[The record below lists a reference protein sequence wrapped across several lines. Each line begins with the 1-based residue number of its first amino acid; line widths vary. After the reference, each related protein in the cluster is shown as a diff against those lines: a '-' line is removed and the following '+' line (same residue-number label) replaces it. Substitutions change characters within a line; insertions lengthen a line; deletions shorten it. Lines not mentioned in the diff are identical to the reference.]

1 MKFKKGIATISVEKE
16 GNFVKKVFQTW
27 NKYKKERDFY
37 LFTSPLLDFVPKL
50 HKFNDE
56 AKTIWTEYCG
66 QSLNLKYIPKY
77 INELPQLIKISYDNT
92 NLKYIDYNPNNNIE
106 IKRDGEIDTLS
117 KAIEQYRGSG
127 ARTSTTNAA
136 FVPSQNGSNLSRKM
150 IQGIIGLNNIPKLL
164 SIEPYDPN
172 FINGRGFINQFQIE
186 DTCITSNCDKI
197 AVKQNAIKHDSVK
210 NNRIYSSNSL
220 KKQNFANI
228 VKSNVRNKLSQDC
241 ITKIQSTNRPIIN
254 IPCTNNTVIKQ
265 ANSVVLKHSDNKVCK
280 NRIEMPF
287 KELIK
292 HISKK
297 LMGYAMTL
305 SDNDPDDALDLIQS
319 TMVKLIKNQDKLMD
333 SDQPMAYAKK
343 ILLNDFR
350 DGYRKKQKMPLVSI
364 EANNIPVRSEGFQED
379 AVAYQEMLTCLES
392 FDETDRTILA
402 MLGAGHSY
410 TEIQEVVSD
419 ISMANLRVKANRARI
434 KLAKC
439 MDRKI

>member
-1 MKFKKGIATISVEKE
+1 MEALA
-16 GNFVKKVFQTW
+16 KV
-27 NKYKKERDFY
+27 D
-37 LFTSPLLDFVPKL
+37 
-50 HKFNDE
+50 
-56 AKTIWTEYCG
+56 
-66 QSLNLKYIPKY
+66 
-77 INELPQLIKISYDNT
+77 T
-92 NLKYIDYNPNNNIE
+92 N
-106 IKRDGEIDTLS
+106 S
-117 KAIEQYRGSG
+117 
-127 ARTSTTNAA
+127 
-136 FVPSQNGSNLSRKM
+136 
-150 IQGIIGLNNIPKLL
+150 
-164 SIEPYDPN
+164 
-172 FINGRGFINQFQIE
+172 
-186 DTCITSNCDKI
+186 
-197 AVKQNAIKHDSVK
+197 
-210 NNRIYSSNSL
+210 
-220 KKQNFANI
+220 
-228 VKSNVRNKLSQDC
+228 
-241 ITKIQSTNRPIIN
+241 
-254 IPCTNNTVIKQ
+254 VIKQ
-265 ANSVVLKHSDNKVCK
+265 SNSIVLKHSNNKVCK

-292 HISKK
+292 HISQK

-379 AVAYQEMLTCLES
+379 AVAYQEMLSCLEG

-434 KLAKC
+434 QLANCIGRKL
-439 MDRKI
+439 